1 MILVD
6 RKIKVCA
13 NCRYLKLLEK
23 GYEFDH
29 LLDSEYLVFQCTIR
43 DWTVRED
50 YLMKS
55 FPEEIEEKDTFTV
68 KCPFW
73 EEWKAEEEKTSNTE
87 DFFFDDSLNK

>member
-1 MILVD
+1 
-6 RKIKVCA
+6 
-13 NCRYLKLLEK
+13 
-23 GYEFDH
+23 
-29 LLDSEYLVFQCTIR
+29 
-43 DWTVRED
+43 VRED